1 MKNVFVEGIPGSGK
15 STLLGK
21 LQESLPAYNFYR
33 EGDIS
38 PVDLAWCSYL
48 SITQYE
54 KLLKEWP
61 QFSSIINANSVR
73 EEGYYITPY
82 TRIHGDNHEFYS
94 YMEKYEIYGGR
105 RSIHEFHDIVQRRYR
120 SFKGAGNIFE
130 CAFFQNIIEELM
142 LYAEYS
148 DDKIIDFYKE
158 LVSDINTDKF
168 LIIRL
173 LCDDINGSLEQIR
186 KERINDQGEEIW
198 YNLMLGY
205 LKQSPYGKSHGIN
218 DFEDIIS
225 HFKRRIKLEE
235 RILNEL
241 LPYKFIDVKSKD
253 YQLDEILTFLNR

>member
-1 MKNVFVEGIPGSGK
+1 MKNIFIEGIPGSGK

-21 LQESLPAYNFYR
+21 LQKSLPAYRFYR

-48 SITQYE
+48 SITQYK
-54 KLLKEWP
+54 KLLEDWP
-61 QFSSIINANSVR
+61 QFRNIIDAESVR
-73 EEGYYITPY
+73 EEGYYIIPY

-94 YMEKYEIYGGR
+94 YIEKYEIYGGR
-105 RSIHEFHDIVQRRYR
+105 RSINEFQDIVQRRYR
-120 SFKGAGNIFE
+120 NLKGTGNIFE
-130 CAFFQNIIEELM
+130 CAFFQNIMEELM

-158 LVSDINTDKF
+158 LVSNINTDNF

-173 LCDDINGSLEQIR
+173 LCDDINGSLEHIR

-205 LKQSPYGKSHGIN
+205 LKQSPYGKSHGMS
-218 DFEDIIS
+218 DLEDIIN
-225 HFKRRIKLEE
+225 HFIRRIMLEN
-235 RILNEL
+235 RILNEI
-241 LPYKFIDVKSKD
+241 LPYKFMDVKSKD
-253 YQLDEILTFLNR
+253 YQLDDILTFLSK